1 MTGLTNYLRRKKMF
15 NSLKNTPADISR
27 ALIETAELAKI
38 LEQKKLKAEMLE
50 VKLEQI
56 KQDNREPKNEY

>member
-15 NSLKNTPADISR
+15 NSLKNTPADVSR
-27 ALIETAELAKI
+27 ALRETAKLAKI

>member
-1 MTGLTNYLRRKKMF
+1 MF